1 MSEMNRLL
9 KTIEEDVFETRRC
22 LHQIPEPGLEEYKTS
37 KWLQDK
43 LSSLGVPYE
52 VVDNTGIIALI
63 KGKNPRKTIAFRA
76 DIDALSVSE
85 ESDFEVHSTHNGFM
99 HACGHDGHMSMLI
112 GLANLLTRDTVEVN
126 DDIVMIFQP
135 AEEGPGGAENIVKSG
150 ILKKYGVD
158 EIYGVH
164 IFPGI
169 EQGKIALCPGPMMA
183 MTGEFDID
191 IVAKSAHG
199 AMPHTGIDGL
209 VIASECLLG
218 LQTIA
223 SRNVEPT
230 DPVVLTIG
238 KVVGGERRNIIAG
251 NVRMEGTLRTF
262 SQEVYNKM
270 VSRMKTYLSG
280 IASAYEIEIK
290 LEVRDMYPP
299 VVNDVNLFDEFWKIC
314 GDKCELIKPQMI
326 SEDFSYYQEA
336 VPGLFYFVGSYNE
349 TKGHVYPL
357 HSSRFNFDNKVLMD
371 GIESYIRLL
380 SAKGS
385 ISLSESI
392 K

>member
-1 MSEMNRLL
+1 MNRLL
-9 KTIEEDVFETRRC
+9 KTMEEDICNTRRA

-43 LSSLGVPYE
+43 LSSLGVSYE
-52 VVDNTGIIALI
+52 IVDNTGIIAFI
-63 KGKNPRKTIAFRA
+63 KGKSPSKTIAFRA
-76 DIDALSVSE
+76 DIDALSVVE
-85 ESDFEVHSTHNGFM
+85 ESNFEAHSTHKGYM

-112 GLANLLTRDTVEVN
+112 GLAGFLSQDVVDVN

-135 AEEGPGGAENIVKSG
+135 AEEGPGGAENIVQSG

-158 EIYGVH
+158 EIYGIH
-164 IFPGI
+164 IFPGT

-191 IVAKSAHG
+191 IIAKSAHG

-209 VIASECLLG
+209 VVASECLLG
-218 LQTIA
+218 LQTIV
-223 SRNVEPT
+223 SRNIEPT

-251 NVRMEGTLRTF
+251 NVRLEGTLRAF
-262 SQEVYNKM
+262 SQGVYNKM
-270 VSRMKTYLSG
+270 VNRMKTYLDG
-280 IASAYEIEIK
+280 IASAYEIEIE
-290 LEVRDMYPP
+290 LVVRDMYPP
-299 VVNDVNLFDEFWKIC
+299 VVNDVNLFNEFWKIN

-336 VPGLFYFVGSYNE
+336 VPGLFYFIGSYNE
-349 TKGHVYPL
+349 KEGHTYPL
-357 HSSRFNFDNKVLMD
+357 HSSKFNFDNGVLMD
-371 GIESYIRLL
+371 GIKSYIELL
-380 SAKGS
+380 KAKGS
-385 ISLSESI
+385 IVISESE
-392 K
+392 

>member
-1 MSEMNRLL
+1 MNRLL
-9 KTIEEDVFETRRC
+9 KIIEEDVFNTRRC
-22 LHQIPEPGLEEYKTS
+22 LHQIPEAGLEEYKTS

-52 VVDNTGIIALI
+52 IVNGTGIIALI
-63 KGKNPRKTIAFRA
+63 KGKSPRKTIAFRA
-76 DIDALSVSE
+76 DIDALSVVE
-85 ESDFEVHSTHNGFM
+85 ESSYEAHSTHEGFM

-112 GLANLLTRDTVEVN
+112 GLAILLTSEGVEIK

-150 ILKKYGVD
+150 MLKKYGVD
-158 EIYGVH
+158 EIYGIHV
-164 IFPGI
+164 FPGI

-191 IVAKSAHG
+191 IIAKSAHG

-223 SRNVEPT
+223 SRNIEPT

-270 VSRMKTYLSG
+270 VNRMRTYLSG

-290 LEVRDMYPP
+290 LVVRDMYPP
-299 VVNDVNLFDEFWKIC
+299 VVNDVNLFDEFWKINS
-314 GDKCELIKPQMI
+314 DKCELIKPQMI

-336 VPGLFYFVGSYNE
+336 VPGLFYFIGSFNE
-349 TKGHVYPL
+349 TKGHIHPL
-357 HSSRFNFDNKVLMD
+357 HSSKFNFDDSVLMD
-371 GIESYIRLL
+371 GIESYIGLL

-385 ISLSESI
+385 ILLPDS
-392 K
+392 KK

>member
-1 MSEMNRLL
+1 MNRLL
-9 KTIEEDVFETRRC
+9 KIIEDDVFETRRQ

-43 LSSLGVPYE
+43 LLSLGVPFE
-52 VVDNTGIIALI
+52 IVDNTGIVAVI

-76 DIDALSVSE
+76 DIDALSVTE
-85 ESDFEVHSTHNGFM
+85 ESSFESHSSHDGFM

-112 GLANLLTRDTVEVN
+112 GLAILLSNGTVEVN
-126 DDIVMIFQP
+126 DDIVLIFQP

-158 EIYGVH
+158 EIFGIH

-169 EQGKIALCPGPMMA
+169 EQGKIALCSGPMMA

-209 VIASECLLG
+209 VVASECLLG

-223 SRNVEPT
+223 SRNVDPT

-251 NVRMEGTLRTF
+251 NVRMEGTIRTF
-262 SQEVYNKM
+262 SPKVYNKI
-270 VSRMKTYLSG
+270 VDRMNTYLSG
-280 IASAYEIEIK
+280 IASAYEIDIK

-299 VVNDVNLFDEFWKIC
+299 VINDVNLFDEFWKINS
-314 GDKCELIKPQMI
+314 DRCELIKPQMI

-336 VPGLFYFVGSYNE
+336 VPGLFYFIGSYNE
-349 TKGHVYPL
+349 TKGHVFPL
-357 HSSRFNFDNKVLMD
+357 HSSKFNFDNNVLLD
-371 GIESYIRLL
+371 GIESYIKLL

-385 ISLSESI
+385 ITLSESI
-392 K
+392 E